1 MKEKLNR
8 NAQAVLE
15 VVRSAHSHPTA
26 QEVYEAVRDVRPR
39 IGLATVY
46 RLLHQL
52 VRQGYVKEVGPSEE
66 GCRYDGH
73 IARHDHAVCTSC
85 GALLDVPVEVAIPAE
100 VLQAAARA
108 TGMTL
113 SSHEVRL
120 YGLCPSC
127 LARNLAS
134 EPEH

>member
-1 MKEKLNR
+1 MKEKLNN

-15 VVRSAHSHPTA
+15 IVRSVQSHPTA
-26 QEVYEAVRDVRPR
+26 QEIYEAVRDVRPR

-52 VRQGYVKEVGPSEE
+52 VKQGYVKEVGQSEE
-66 GCRYDGH
+66 GCHYDGH
-73 IARHDHAVCTSC
+73 ISRHDHAVCTRC
-85 GALLDVPVEVAIPAE
+85 GALLDVPVEVAIPLE

-108 TGMTL
+108 TGVTL

-127 LARNLAS
+127 QARDHTPGN
-134 EPEH
+134 

>member
-1 MKEKLNR
+1 MKENLNS

-15 VVRSAHSHPTA
+15 IVRSAHSHPTA
-26 QEVYEAVRDVRPR
+26 QEVYEAVRNVRPR

-46 RLLHQL
+46 RILHHL
-52 VRQGYVKEVGPSEE
+52 TEQGYIKEIGPSEE
-66 GCRYDGH
+66 CYRYDGH
-73 IARHDHAVCTSC
+73 VSRHDHAVCTMC
-85 GALLDVPVEVAIPAE
+85 GALLDVPVEVTVPAE

-108 TGMTL
+108 TGMAL

-127 LARNLAS
+127 QKRDN
-134 EPEH
+134 

>member
-1 MKEKLNR
+1 MKEKLNN

-15 VVRSAHSHPTA
+15 IVRSTQSHPTA
-26 QEVYEAVRDVRPR
+26 QEVYEAVRDVRPH

-52 VRQGYVKEVGPSEE
+52 VQQGYVKEVGPSAE
-66 GCRYDGH
+66 GFRYDGH
-73 IARHDHAVCTSC
+73 ISRHDHAVCTNC

-108 TGMTL
+108 TGVAL
-113 SSHEVRL
+113 RSHEVRL
-120 YGLCPSC
+120 YGLCPAC
-127 LARNLAS
+127 QARDRALES
-134 EPEH
+134 